1 MSEELTELLIGK
13 FLDSEITPAEQQLLE
28 IELQKNPESQKLL
41 DELKQFHELAAQAL
55 DQELNESD
63 TSCEE
68 IFQRASA
75 QVPDPKKQRI
85 IRFNLWQKAASIAAM
100 LMIGFSVY
108 LVLVQSNQVT
118 NMVDTQIEGA
128 TLPPVP
134 SRDGEIA
141 INQDQTSTG
150 TIQPVRYG
158 PPGSDFYYVRSPD
171 GTEWLIQKSPQN
183 QIRRASYNGE
193 IH

>member
-28 IELQKNPESQKLL
+28 IELRKNPHAQKLL
-41 DELKQFHELAAQAL
+41 DELKQFHELAARAL

-68 IFQRASA
+68 IFQRASKK
-75 QVPDPKKQRI
+75 VPDPKKQRI
-85 IRFNLWQKAASIAAM
+85 LRFNLWQKVASIAAM
-100 LMIGFSVY
+100 LMIGFVIY
-108 LVLVQSNQVT
+108 LVFSQNPNVLPPPTGIDPGVT
-118 NMVDTQIEGA
+118 
-128 TLPPVP
+128 TLPPGP
-134 SRDGEIA
+134 PREIA
-141 INQDQTSTG
+141 GIQGDQPLPTG
-150 TIQPVRYG
+150 L
-158 PPGSDFYYVRSPD
+158 GSDFYYVKSPD
-171 GTEWLIQKSPQN
+171 GTEWLIQKTPQN

>member
-1 MSEELTELLIGK
+1 MSEELTEILIGK

-28 IELQKNPESQKLL
+28 IELRKNPQSQKLL
-41 DELKQFHELAAQAL
+41 DELKQFHELTAQAL

-63 TSCEE
+63 ASCEE

-75 QVPDPKKQRI
+75 QVPDPKNQRI
-85 IRFNLWQKAASIAAM
+85 IKFNLWQKVASIAAM

-108 LVLVQSNQVT
+108 LVVQSNQVT
-118 NMVDTQIEGA
+118 NVVPPTGGIP
-128 TLPPVP
+128 LPPNTTT
-134 SRDGEIA
+134 EIA
-141 INQDQTSTG
+141 DNQGAQSLSTG
-150 TIQPVRYG
+150 PVQPVRYG
-158 PPGSDFYYVRSPD
+158 PPGSDFYYVKSPD
-171 GTEWLIQKSPQN
+171 GTEWLIQNPPQN

>member
-1 MSEELTELLIGK
+1 MSEELTEILIGK

-28 IELQKNPESQKLL
+28 IELRKNPQSQKLL
-41 DELKQFHELAAQAL
+41 DELKQFHEIAAQAL

-75 QVPDPKKQRI
+75 RVPNPKNQRI
-85 IRFNLWQKAASIAAM
+85 IRFNLWQQVAGIAAM
-100 LMIGFSVY
+100 LMIGFTIY
-108 LVLVQSNQVT
+108 LVLVQSDQIT
-118 NMVDTQIEGA
+118 NVAPTTVGP
-128 TLPPVP
+128 TLPPVQP
-134 SRDGEIA
+134 PDIV
-141 INQDQTSTG
+141 ST
-150 TIQPVRYG
+150 QP
-158 PPGSDFYYVRSPD
+158 PPHGSDFYYVKSPD
-171 GTEWLIQKSPQN
+171 GTEYLIQNPKN